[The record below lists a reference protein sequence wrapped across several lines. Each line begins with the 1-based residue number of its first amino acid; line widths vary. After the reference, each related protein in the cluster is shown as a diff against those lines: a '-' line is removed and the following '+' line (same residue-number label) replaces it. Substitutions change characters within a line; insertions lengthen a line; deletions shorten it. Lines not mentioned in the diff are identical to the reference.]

1 MTILPKF
8 TRQLLHPRYF
18 LLWCG
23 IGALYLVVQL
33 PYKFLNKLGPIVGRL
48 AMKVLTDRVYVTA
61 RNLHLCFPEKTEVER
76 AKLLKEN
83 FESVGMA
90 LFETGMA
97 WFWSDD
103 RVKKHFTVTG
113 LEHITKAQQEG
124 KGVLLLGVHFL
135 TLELGARI
143 FGIYNPGIGVY
154 RPNNNPVLDWLQT
167 YGRMRSNKDMINR
180 RDVKGMIHALKQ
192 GDILWYAPDH
202 DYGPKSSVFAP
213 FFAVENAASTK
224 GSYMLIRM
232 SQPAIIPF
240 LARRLPGNSG
250 YEMVILPAAE
260 DIPVDSDVH
269 TAIALNKLV
278 ERCVMM
284 APEQYMWL
292 HRRFKTRP
300 QGEHSLY

>member
-8 TRQLLHPRYF
+8 SRQLLHPRYF

-23 IGALYLVVQL
+23 IAALYVVVQL
-33 PYKFLNKLGPIVGRL
+33 PYRCLNTLGPLVGRL
-48 AMKVLTDRVYVTA
+48 AMKVMTERVYVAA
-61 RNLHLCFPEKTEVER
+61 RNLQLCFPEKSEAER
-76 AKLLKEN
+76 AQLLKKN

-97 WFWSDD
+97 WFWSDQ
-103 RVKKHFTVTG
+103 RVKKHFKVTG
-113 LEHITKAQQEG
+113 LEHISKAQQEG
-124 KGVLLLGVHFL
+124 KGILLLGVHFL

-154 RPNNNPVLDWLQT
+154 RPNNNPLLDWLQT
-167 YGRMRSNKDMINR
+167 YGRMRSNKAMINR
-180 RDVKGMIHALKQ
+180 RDVKGMLRALKQ

-213 FFAVENAASTK
+213 FFAVEQAASTK
-224 GSYMLIRM
+224 GSYALIRM
-232 SQPAIIPF
+232 GQPAIIPF
-240 LARRLPGNSG
+240 LARRLANNQG

-260 DIPVDSDVH
+260 DIPLDSDVG
-269 TAIALNKLV
+269 TATALNRLV

-300 QGEHSLY
+300 TGENSLY